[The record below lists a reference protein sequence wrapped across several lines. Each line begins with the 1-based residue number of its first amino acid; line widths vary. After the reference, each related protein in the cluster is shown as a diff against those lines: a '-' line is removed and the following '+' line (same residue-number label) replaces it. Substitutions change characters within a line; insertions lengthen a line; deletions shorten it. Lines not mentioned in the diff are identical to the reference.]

1 MATTKATTPHR
12 KPLQHPQECPA
23 APVVQFPLSIPTPR
37 QTRPAEAV
45 VIVQETAKDAVKLFV
60 IPSPSAVRGILNET
74 FGPLGWAERRYFA
87 DSRLWCAVGVFNPYM
102 SDYCFKDAAALEGK
116 HPGSHERWKEETSFV
131 AAAELWGIGSD
142 VMALPSIVLRA
153 DQVPIVGVQ
162 KPGRKPN
169 DPPQLAGYKLAT
181 VLTVDKV
188 LRHPDTGEIISV
200 QFADKDGRKITWEK

>member
-1 MATTKATTPHR
+1 MATTKATTPRR
-12 KPLQHPQECPA
+12 KAAQSAQECPA

-60 IPSPSAVRGILNET
+60 MPSPSAVRGILNET

-87 DSRLWCAVGVFNPYM
+87 DGRLWCAVGVFNPCM

-142 VMALPSIVLRA
+142 VMALRPLCCVRIRCPLSGCRSRA
-153 DQVPIVGVQ
+153 ASP
-162 KPGRKPN
+162 
-169 DPPQLAGYKLAT
+169 AT
-181 VLTVDKV
+181 
-188 LRHPDTGEIISV
+188 RRSWRAISWP
-200 QFADKDGRKITWEK
+200 RCWL